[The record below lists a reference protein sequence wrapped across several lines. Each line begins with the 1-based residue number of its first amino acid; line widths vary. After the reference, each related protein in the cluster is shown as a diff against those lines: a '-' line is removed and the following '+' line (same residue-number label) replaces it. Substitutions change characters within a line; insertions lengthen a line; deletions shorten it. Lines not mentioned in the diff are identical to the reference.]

1 MISAIGVR
9 DMDEMSEGNIFWPNM
24 WRVAVRENIDSHYLL
39 DAHDNGMVYGRRA
52 FNGVQHQPIHTG
64 FPNSSS
70 LAQRFSVAPPN
81 ARHNAFGIPLLP
93 LSNHLIQAPTP
104 SLEIATNDPQSNH
117 DIVRSRSDYR
127 FLHPQ
132 YQAQPTQEMRGNS
145 IDFHPPLTLPTNP
158 SNTFLHLQYQAQPA
172 QEMRGHSVD
181 SHPALTLPTNPLST
195 SSVHVTTPPHWRN
208 LPPQAFLQD
217 DVVPWLSDDDSD
229 MHLDIDDMSYEEL
242 LELGERIGNV
252 GTSLLDE
259 IIARQIKTKTYLL
272 PNNSGEVAVEEQEI
286 DLCIICQDEYKNK
299 QEIGILQCGH
309 GYHVDCIRTWLHEK
323 NVCPLCKSE
332 ALTLG

>member
-1 MISAIGVR
+1 M
-9 DMDEMSEGNIFWPNM
+9 
-24 WRVAVRENIDSHYLL
+24 RENIDSHYLL
-39 DAHDNGMVYGRRA
+39 DAHDNGMAYGRRT

-70 LAQRFSVAPPN
+70 LAHRFSVALPN
-81 ARHNAFGIPLLP
+81 ARHNAIGIPLLP

-117 DIVRSRSDYR
+117 DIVRSEAKRLRISPSAISSTTYARDER
-127 FLHPQ
+127 KLHRLSSSTYTSNKSFKHISPSAVSSTGCARDERTLCRLSSCT
-132 YQAQPTQEMRGNS
+132 YTSNKSFKHFFGARDNS
-145 IDFHPPLTLPTNP
+145 STL
-158 SNTFLHLQYQAQPA
+158 
-172 QEMRGHSVD
+172 
-181 SHPALTLPTNPLST
+181 
-195 SSVHVTTPPHWRN
+195 WRN

-217 DVVPWLSDDDSD
+217 DDVPWLGDDDSD

-259 IIARQIKTKTYLL
+259 TIARQMKTKTYLL
-272 PNNSGEVAVEEQEI
+272 PNNSREVAAEEQEN
-286 DLCIICQDEYKNK
+286 DLCIICRDEYKNK

-309 GYHVDCIRTWLHEK
+309 GYHTDCIRTWLHEK

>member
-1 MISAIGVR
+1 
-9 DMDEMSEGNIFWPNM
+9 MDEMSEGNILWPNM
-24 WRVAVRENIDSHYLL
+24 CRVAVTENIDSHYLL
-39 DAHDNGMVYGRRA
+39 DAYDNGMVYGRRA
-52 FNGVQHQPIHTG
+52 FNGVQHQP
-64 FPNSSS
+64 
-70 LAQRFSVAPPN
+70 N
-81 ARHNAFGIPLLP
+81 AIGIPLLP

-117 DIVRSRSDYR
+117 DIVRSRSRSDYR

-132 YQAQPTQEMRGNS
+132 YQAQPTQETRGNS
-145 IDFHPPLTLPTNP
+145 IDF
-158 SNTFLHLQYQAQPA
+158 
-172 QEMRGHSVD
+172 
-181 SHPALTLPTNPLST
+181 HPALTLPTNPLST
-195 SSVHVTTPPHWRN
+195 SSVHVTTTPHWRN

-217 DVVPWLSDDDSD
+217 DDVPWLGDDDSD

-252 GTSLLDE
+252 GTGLLDE
-259 IIARQIKTKTYLL
+259 IIARQMKTKTYLL
-272 PNNSGEVAVEEQEI
+272 PNNSGEVAVEEQEN

-309 GYHVDCIRTWLHEK
+309 GYHADCIKTWLHEK

-332 ALTLG
+332 ALTLR